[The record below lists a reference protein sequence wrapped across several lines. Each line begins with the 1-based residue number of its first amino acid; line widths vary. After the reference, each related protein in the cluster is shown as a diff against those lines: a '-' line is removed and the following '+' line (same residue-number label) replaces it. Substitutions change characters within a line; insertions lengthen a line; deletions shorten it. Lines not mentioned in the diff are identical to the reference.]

1 MHSFSDPG
9 TETARFQRRV
19 AVARALTLICFGL
32 IAARLFY
39 LQVREHSSLSA
50 KAERNSTAIVPI
62 APERGL
68 IFDRQ
73 GVVLAA
79 NKPVFSLEITPAKT
93 QGNLDALLISL
104 AELVRIEARDIGRF
118 RTLLAESKGLNPIPL
133 RTMLSEEEIAIVSAQ
148 RFRFPGVEINARSL
162 RTYPFGPLA
171 SHALGYIGRINDADR
186 RALEDAE
193 PTRQNYLG
201 SDHIGKLGIE
211 QRYEPQLHGTTGFE
225 RMETAASGQAMRSL
239 SVQAARAGQGVQL
252 ALDIRL
258 QRLVE
263 LLLGNRRGAAVVL
276 DPRNGDVLSFAST
289 PTFDPNIFVTG
300 VDRDTWKALNESPDR
315 PLLNRAF
322 RGTYPPGSTYKPF
335 MAMASLQLGKRAP
348 GVLINDPGYWDF
360 GNHRFRSHEGG
371 LGPMN
376 LFTSLVYSSNVYYY
390 TLANEMGVETIHDF
404 MSPFGFG
411 QPTGIDLDGEVRGV
425 LPNQAWKRKAY
436 RTAAQQKW
444 QAGETISLGIGQGYN
459 NFTILQLATA
469 TAALANN
476 GLLHTPRMVTGLQD
490 PDTHAIH
497 PTEPPAPRDLKL
509 RPENLALVR
518 DALIGVTVQGTAR
531 KSFLGA
537 RYVSAG
543 KTGTAQA
550 VTIKQGHRYNA
561 ARMQEQERDHGLYMG
576 FAPAGAPR
584 VAVAVIVEN
593 AGGGGQVS
601 APIARRIF
609 DYLLEGEYP
618 SEEDIE
624 AVQQGIGTTPRG
636 KPVRVE
642 DVSWPEGM
650 ALHPDDIPPQ
660 ERMSAGGR

>member
-1 MHSFSDPG
+1 MHSFSNPG
-9 TETARFQRRV
+9 SESARFQRRV

-32 IAARLFY
+32 IVARLFH
-39 LQVREHSSLSA
+39 LQVQQYSSLSG
-50 KAERNSTAIVPI
+50 KAERNRTAIVPL

-73 GVVLAA
+73 GVVLAT

-93 QGNLDALLISL
+93 RGDIDALLKGL
-104 AELVRIEARDIGRF
+104 AEIIRIEARDISRF
-118 RTLLAESKGLNPIPL
+118 RTLLAESKGLGPVPL
-133 RTMLSEEEIAIVSAQ
+133 RTMLNEEEIAIVSAQ

-162 RTYPFGPLA
+162 RTYPFGSLA
-171 SHALGYIGRINDADR
+171 SQALGYIGRINDSAR
-186 RALEDAE
+186 RVLEAAE
-193 PTRQNYLG
+193 PTRQNYMG

-211 QRYEPQLHGTTGFE
+211 QRYESQLHGTTGFE
-225 RMETAASGQAMRSL
+225 RMETAASGRAMRSL

-252 ALDIRL
+252 ALDLRL

-276 DPRNGDVLSFAST
+276 DPRNGEVLCFAST

-300 VDRDTWKALNESPDR
+300 ADRDTWKALSESPDR

-348 GVLINDPGYWDF
+348 SVLVNDPGYWDF

-411 QPTGIDLDGEVRGV
+411 QLTGIDLDGEVRGV

-459 NFTILQLATA
+459 NFTILQLAAA

-476 GLLHTPRMVTGLQD
+476 GIFHAPRMATGLED

-497 PTEPPAPRDLKL
+497 PIATPPPRNLKL
-509 RPENLALVR
+509 RAENLALVR
-518 DALIGVTVQGTAR
+518 DALIGVTVQGTAK
-531 KSFLGA
+531 KSFLGSK
-537 RYVSAG
+537 YVSAG

-550 VTIKQGHRYNA
+550 VTIKQAQRYNA

-618 SEEDIE
+618 SQEDIK
-624 AVQQGIGTTPRG
+624 AVQLGIGTTPLG

-642 DVSWPEGM
+642 DVVWPLGM
-650 ALHPDDIPPQ
+650 AVHPDDVPA
-660 ERMSAGGR
+660 E

>member
-1 MHSFSDPG
+1 
-9 TETARFQRRV
+9 
-19 AVARALTLICFGL
+19 
-32 IAARLFY
+32 
-39 LQVREHSSLSA
+39 LS
-50 KAERNSTAIVPI
+50 
-62 APERGL
+62 
-68 IFDRQ
+68 
-73 GVVLAA
+73 
-79 NKPVFSLEITPAKT
+79 
-93 QGNLDALLISL
+93 SL
-104 AELVRIEARDIGRF
+104 AELVRIETRDIGRF

-171 SHALGYIGRINDADR
+171 SHALGYIGRINDAAR

-193 PTRQNYLG
+193 PARQNYLG

-211 QRYEPQLHGTTGFE
+211 QRYESQLHGTTGFE

-252 ALDIRL
+252 ALDLRL

-411 QPTGIDLDGEVRGV
+411 QLTGIDLDGEVRGV

-476 GLLHTPRMVTGLQD
+476 GLFHPPRMATGLQD

-497 PTEPPAPRDLKL
+497 PTATPAPRDLKL
-509 RPENLALVR
+509 RSENLALVR

-543 KTGTAQA
+543 KDRHRASGDDQARPSLQRRAHAGAGTRSRAL
-550 VTIKQGHRYNA
+550 
-561 ARMQEQERDHGLYMG
+561 HGLC
-576 FAPAGAPR
+576 ARRRTTR

-618 SEEDIE
+618 S
-624 AVQQGIGTTPRG
+624 
-636 KPVRVE
+636 
-642 DVSWPEGM
+642 
-650 ALHPDDIPPQ
+650 
-660 ERMSAGGR
+660 AGGHRSRTAGHRHHTARKARARGRRRLARRNGASSRRHTSRIAIFSS